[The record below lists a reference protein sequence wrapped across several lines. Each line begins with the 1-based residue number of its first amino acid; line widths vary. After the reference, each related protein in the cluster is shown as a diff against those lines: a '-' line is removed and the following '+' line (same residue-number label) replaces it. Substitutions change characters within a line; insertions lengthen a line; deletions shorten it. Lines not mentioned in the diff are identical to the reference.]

1 MKKFVHRMIDFRGLT
16 CKDQGWLD
24 GMNKLSKVGWEFVQ
38 DEEDIKN
45 LDKGLWYVFKKE
57 KGIFK

>member
-1 MKKFVHRMIDFRGLT
+1 MIDFRGLT

-24 GMNKLSKVGWEFVQ
+24 GMNKLSKVDWEFVQ